1 MFLNGRHNETW
12 SSCLRFIEQVVEP
25 QQFEIWFRKIRP
37 VSLEGSTLTVEVP
50 SEFFCEYLESAF
62 LDVIKAA
69 LKKEIGAGARLVY
82 NIRPVQ
88 NQKPMTFPQGPGD
101 APTNKSINISTWQ
114 PSGNPGPFVYPGI
127 TKVQVNPRLN
137 PVYNFDNLVVG
148 DCNRLAVNAVENIA
162 NTPGNTPFNPLFIFG
177 GPGLGKTHA
186 AQAAGLAIKKKFPD
200 MVVLYVTGNEF
211 KTQYMDAV
219 NVRNK
224 LTDFLAYYM
233 KMDVLIVDDIQD
245 MVGQGNQNAFFNIF
259 NHLHQN
265 GKQLILT
272 SDRAPVDLQ
281 NFEDRLLSRFKWG
294 LSAELTQPDHAT
306 RLAMLKA
313 RAFREGVEIG
323 EDVLDYLATRIKT
336 NFRELEGALISVM
349 ANATMTH
356 SEITVQQAAR
366 IAEKIVGEE
375 VNTLSIDS
383 VQKTVCEYFGITRD
397 TLLSSTRKRQIVQAR
412 QISMYL
418 CRKLI
423 GNVSL
428 ATIGHETGGKDHA
441 TVLHA
446 CSTVGDLCTTDR
458 RFKKDV
464 SNIEGMLARAGRQ

>member
-1 MFLNGRHNETW
+1 MNEIGRHIDTW
-12 SSCLRFIEQVVEP
+12 NNCLHFIEQIVEP
-25 QQFEIWFRKIRP
+25 RQFEVWFKRIIP
-37 VSLEGSTLTVEVP
+37 VSLTDSTLTVEVP

-82 NIRPVQ
+82 TIQPVQ
-88 NQKPMTFPQGPGD
+88 NQRHVTFPQGPGD
-101 APTNKSINISTWQ
+101 APVNKTISVVSYQ
-114 PSGNPGPFVYPGI
+114 PSGNPGPFVFPGI

-162 NTPGNTPFNPLFIFG
+162 ANPGKTPFNPLFIFG
-177 GPGLGKTHA
+177 GPGLGKTHV
-186 AQAAGLAIKKKFPD
+186 AQAAGLSVKQKFPEL
-200 MVVLYVTGNEF
+200 VVLYVTGNEF

-219 NVRNK
+219 RGNK

-265 GKQLILT
+265 GRQLILT

-294 LSAELTQPDHAT
+294 LSVELGAPDYAT

-313 RAFREGVEIG
+313 RAFREGAVIG
-323 EDVLDYLATRIKT
+323 DDVLEYLATRIKT

-349 ANATMTH
+349 ASATISH
-356 SEITVQQAAR
+356 VPVTVQQAAG
-366 IAEKIVGEE
+366 ITEKIVGEE
-375 VNTLSIDS
+375 AGSLTIDK
-383 VQKTVCEYFGITRD
+383 VQRAVCDYFGISREN
-397 TLLSSTRKRQIVQAR
+397 LLSTTRKRQIVQAR
-412 QISMYL
+412 QISMFL
-418 CRKLI
+418 SRKLI

-428 ATIGHETGGKDHA
+428 ATIGSETGGKDHA

-446 CSTVGDLCTTDR
+446 CNTVSDLCSTDR
-458 RFKKDV
+458 HFRKDV
-464 SNIEGMLARAGRQ
+464 FSIEKFLTTANR